1 MNFSTVEQPDIVTL
15 KGVLPASL
23 EVFGCSGS
31 VGDPGNGTSCFLL
44 NQDVLIDAGSGVM
57 AMTTAQMSKINHVLL
72 THTHLDHVSGLPFL
86 VESRQ
91 HSQARSLCVYAQQ
104 KTIDVLRQH
113 VFNDL
118 IWPDFTAIPS
128 SESPA
133 LKFVT
138 IQPHVEL
145 RLGGA
150 ILIPFAVNHSV
161 PTLGFVI
168 KSSSGVLA
176 ISSDTY
182 LTDELSQV
190 LNSIVQVDHLIIE
203 SSFSNKDKK
212 LSELTLHLCPS
223 LLATQL
229 NKLDT
234 CRNVWVSYLKEWD
247 RIQTEREIEDLKFNF
262 PLKLLRQGQTIRF

>member
-1 MNFSTVEQPDIVTL
+1 MIFSTVEQPDIVTL

-91 HSQARSLCVYAQQ
+91 HSQASPLCVYAQQ

-128 SESPA
+128 TESPA

-145 RLGGA
+145 MLGGA

-190 LNSIVQVDHLIIE
+190 LNSMVQVDHLIIE

-247 RIQTEREIEDLKFNF
+247 RIQTEREIEDLEFNF